1 MGTLLIRNIGL
12 LVQAEKRPRSVV
24 KGAEMSHLPTIAGA
38 FLLIEN
44 DRIAAFGPMERCPE
58 RADTVLDA
66 SGRMVF
72 PSWCDSHTHLVFAA
86 PRDEEFVDRIRGLSY
101 EEIARRGGGILNS
114 ARRLRQMPE
123 EALLEGAWQ
132 RLCEVIAQGTGAIEI
147 KSGYGLSTESELKM
161 LRVIR
166 RLKAI
171 SPIPIKATFLGA
183 HAVPEEYRTR
193 RNDYLDLI
201 IHQMLPRVAEEGLA
215 EYCDVF
221 CDRGFF
227 TPAETERILQAA
239 WRYGLKPKIHANELD
254 NSGGVQVGV
263 ANAAV
268 SVDHLECIGAE
279 EIAVL
284 RHSTTLP
291 TLLPACAFFLGI
303 PYAPARQ
310 LIDAGLPVVL
320 ASDYNPGSAPSGR
333 MAFVVSLACI
343 QMKMLPE
350 EAIHAATLNGARA
363 MELETDYGS
372 IAVGKKANLFITRP
386 MTSLAQ
392 VPYFFGTDPVE
403 TVILNGRVW
412 QPS

>member
-1 MGTLLIRNIGL
+1 MGSLLIRDIGL
-12 LVQAEKRPRSVV
+12 LVQAERRPRSVV
-24 KGAEMSHLPTIAGA
+24 RGADMQHLPVVPQA
-38 FLLIEN
+38 FLLVEN
-44 DRIAAFGPMERCPE
+44 DRIVAFGPMERCPE
-58 RADTVLDA
+58 RADVILEAKD
-66 SGRMVF
+66 RMVF

-86 PRDEEFVDRIRGLSY
+86 PRDEEFVDRLRGLSY

-114 ARRLRQMPE
+114 ARRLRQMSE
-123 EALLEGAWQ
+123 EALFESAWQ
-132 RLCEVIAQGTGAIEI
+132 RLCEVMASGTGAIEI
-147 KSGYGLSTESELKM
+147 KSGYGLSLESEMKM

-166 RLKAI
+166 RLKAV

-183 HAVPEEYRTR
+183 HAVPEEFRSR
-193 RNDYLDLI
+193 RNDYIEQI
-201 IHQMLPRVAEEGLA
+201 IQHMLPRVAEEGLA

-239 WRYGLKPKIHANELD
+239 WKFGLKPKIHANELA

-263 ANAAV
+263 ANGAL
-268 SVDHLECIGAE
+268 SVDHLESVGPE
-279 EIAVL
+279 EIALL
-284 RHSTTLP
+284 RNSATLP
-291 TLLPACAFFLGI
+291 TLLPGCAFFLGI

-310 LIDAGLPVVL
+310 MIDAGLPVVL

-333 MAFVVSLACI
+333 MAFVISLACI

-350 EAIHAATLNGARA
+350 EAINAATINGARA
-363 MELETDYGS
+363 LELEAEYGS
-372 IAVGKKANLFITRP
+372 IAVGKKANLFISRP
-386 MTSLAQ
+386 MSSVAQ

-412 QPS
+412 RS

>member
-1 MGTLLIRNIGL
+1 MGSLLIRDIGL

-24 KGAEMSHLPTIAGA
+24 RGADMQHLPVVPQA
-38 FLLIEN
+38 FLLVEN
-44 DRIAAFGPMERCPE
+44 DRIVAFGPMERCPE
-58 RADTVLDA
+58 RADVILEAKD
-66 SGRMVF
+66 RMVF

-86 PRDEEFVDRIRGLSY
+86 PRDEEFVDRLRGLSY

-114 ARRLRQMPE
+114 ARRLRQMSE
-123 EALLEGAWQ
+123 EALFESAWQ
-132 RLCEVIAQGTGAIEI
+132 RLCEVMASGTGAIEI
-147 KSGYGLSTESELKM
+147 KSGYGLSLESELKM

-166 RLKAI
+166 RLKAV

-183 HAVPEEYRTR
+183 HAVPEEFRSR
-193 RNDYLDLI
+193 RNDYIEQI
-201 IHQMLPRVAEEGLA
+201 IQHMLPRVAEEGLA

-239 WRYGLKPKIHANELD
+239 WKFGLKPKIHANELA

-263 ANAAV
+263 ANGAL
-268 SVDHLECIGAE
+268 SVDHLESVGPE
-279 EIAVL
+279 EIALL
-284 RHSTTLP
+284 RNSATLP
-291 TLLPACAFFLGI
+291 TLLPGCAFFLGI

-310 LIDAGLPVVL
+310 MIDAGLPVVL

-333 MAFVVSLACI
+333 MAFVISLACI

-350 EAIHAATLNGARA
+350 EAINAATINGARA
-363 MELETDYGS
+363 LELETDYGS
-372 IAVGKKANLFITRP
+372 IAVGKKANVFITRP
-386 MTSLAQ
+386 MNSVAQ

-412 QPS
+412 RS